1 MSGTADALAVV
12 LLVFFLIGAGVGVV
26 VVIAMS
32 ARRVDTADRRHRGAG
47 FPEGEYPSEDETE
60 PDDDE
65 PNEPGWWQSRDGT

>member
-1 MSGTADALAVV
+1 MSGAADTLAVV

-32 ARRVDTADRRHRGAG
+32 ARRMD
-47 FPEGEYPSEDETE
+47 EYPSEDETEDE

-65 PNEPGWWQSRDGT
+65 PNEPEWWQSRDGQ